1 MAEFAGLVGKKHL
14 SGESAEEG
22 VSDVTESERKVL
34 VEEILEELAHSQ
46 VRPATVDNITDAR
59 GMQTSP
65 ERNRSR
71 ERGLHDH

>member
-1 MAEFAGLVGKKHL
+1 MAELAGLVGKKHL

-46 VRPATVDNITDAR
+46 VPPATVDK
-59 GMQTSP
+59 
-65 ERNRSR
+65 
-71 ERGLHDH
+71 